1 MTLVITKNKVKELRA
16 RYDVTQIELA
26 AFLGIAVMNLRRKE
40 KGMTLWKE
48 DEMHLVVYFFNNY
61 FGEQLTLQDLF
72 MGDIIEVAEE

>member
-1 MTLVITKNKVKELRA
+1 MALVITKNKVKELRA

-48 DEMHLVVYFFNNY
+48 DEMHMVVYFFNNY
-61 FGEQLTLQDLF
+61 FEEALTLEDVF
-72 MGDIIEVAEE
+72 SGEVVETEL